1 MRCRPPLIVWLLPLA
16 YVVHD
21 AEEFFT
27 RQAWLAKHGVSLSQW
42 LRQAFGANPIMP
54 IQTMS
59 DAAVLRAMGALLLL
73 FLAVTA
79 AFAITGARAARW
91 AYLIVLGAFFLH
103 GLAHVAQAV
112 VFGGYTPGVA
122 TAIVVVIPA
131 SLLIYRQ
138 LAKADPHSVR
148 TTMITAAIGA
158 ALIVPAILLAVAIG
172 RA

>member
-1 MRCRPPLIVWLLPLA
+1 MRRRPTFLIWLLPLA

-21 AEEFFT
+21 AEEFVT
-27 RQAWLAKHGVSLSQW
+27 RQAWLAKHGVSLTQW
-42 LRQAFGANPIMP
+42 MRQVLGANPIMP

-59 DAAVLRAMGALLLL
+59 EAQVLRAMAVLLLV
-73 FLAVTA
+73 FVGVTA
-79 AFAITGARAARW
+79 AFATWRSPVARVMF
-91 AYLIVLGAFFLH
+91 LIVLGAFFVH

-138 LAKADPHSVR
+138 LSKAEPDSVR
-148 TTMITAAIGA
+148 TTLITAGIGA
-158 ALIVPAILLAVAIG
+158 LLIVPAILLAVAIG